1 MESTRQNAP
10 ISDRKFDSIKRMR
23 TNVLEMARERGL
35 EIEGKINN
43 HFDELIKKEKRKIV
57 GKEVKSAAR
66 QFRKRRKQTEDNA
79 KRK

>member
-1 MESTRQNAP
+1 
-10 ISDRKFDSIKRMR
+10 MR

-43 HFDELIKKEKRKIV
+43 HFDELTKKEKRKIV

-66 QFRKRRKQTEDNA
+66 QFRKRRKQTEGCEEMED
-79 KRK
+79 RHC

>member
-1 MESTRQNAP
+1 
-10 ISDRKFDSIKRMR
+10 MR